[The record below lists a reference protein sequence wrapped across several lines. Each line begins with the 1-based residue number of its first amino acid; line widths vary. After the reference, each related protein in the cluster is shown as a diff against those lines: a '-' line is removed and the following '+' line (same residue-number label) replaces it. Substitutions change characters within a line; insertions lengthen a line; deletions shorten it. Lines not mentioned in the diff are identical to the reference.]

1 MLEHMSHYKN
11 KANNNSSIQIFACL
25 YYLVYVMSVVYP
37 AVRVE
42 RWLRHQSSRLVRLVR
57 LRQELEQQLLL
68 TPCFNN
74 LGSE

>member
-1 MLEHMSHYKN
+1 MLEHM
-11 KANNNSSIQIFACL
+11 

-68 TPCFNN
+68 TPCFSN